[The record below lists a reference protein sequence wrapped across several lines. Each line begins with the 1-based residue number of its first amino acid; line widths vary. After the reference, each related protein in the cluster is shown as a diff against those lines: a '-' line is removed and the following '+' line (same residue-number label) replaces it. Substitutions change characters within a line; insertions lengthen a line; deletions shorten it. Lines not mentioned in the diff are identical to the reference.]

1 MTESQILQAV
11 VNIAKQSQCHK
22 AHCGSIIINN
32 GVIIGEGYNSPAGS
46 EPNRC
51 NDDYTLPEQNK
62 HDVTCCVHAE
72 VRAIHDAMN
81 KHAQELAGSQLYFM
95 RVDDQGQPTSA
106 GTPYCTI
113 CSKEALD
120 AKIAQFGLWRNGQFQ
135 MYNTQEYNDLSYQY
149 YKDSSLWALK

>member
-1 MTESQILQAV
+1 MTQSQILQAV
-11 VNIAKQSQCHK
+11 INVAKQSRCHK

-32 GVIIGEGYNSPAGS
+32 GVIIGEGYNSPAGN
-46 EPNRC
+46 EANRC
-51 NDDYTLPEQNK
+51 NDSYTLPEQNK

-72 VRAIHDAMN
+72 VRAIHDAMTR
-81 KHAQELAGSQLYFM
+81 HGQELTGSQLYFM

-120 AKIAQFGLWRNGQFQ
+120 AKIVQFGLWRNGQFE
-135 MYNTQEYNDLSYQY
+135 MYNTQEYNDLSYQF
-149 YKDSSLWALK
+149 YKDSSLWPLK